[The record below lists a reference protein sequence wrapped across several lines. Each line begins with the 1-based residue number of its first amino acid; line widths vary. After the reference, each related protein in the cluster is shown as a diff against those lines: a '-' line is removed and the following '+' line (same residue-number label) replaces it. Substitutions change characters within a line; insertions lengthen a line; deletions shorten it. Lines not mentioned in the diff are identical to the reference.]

1 LITTY
6 GVVYVFC
13 HKGCTYCLVVKTV
26 LLHQNQLIVFQQR
39 LNQQKY
45 REILGQ
51 RSAQFRAIQRRLL
64 TKYKDKT
71 PSPLA
76 NLDTLLD
83 GTYRQVDI
91 MFNVYSRWYFVLVVF
106 PLTAVRIRHCKFVL
120 NMFYSFKTVFIAIEN
135 KGW

>member
-1 LITTY
+1 LS
-6 GVVYVFC
+6 
-13 HKGCTYCLVVKTV
+13 KS
-26 LLHQNQLIVFQQR
+26 IVFQQR

-83 GTYRQVDI
+83 GTYRQLLALGEAEEDCQRCIQRTVI
-91 MFNVYSRWYFVLVVF
+91 ALSCGTRLVNLLIKYDEICRLF
-106 PLTAVRIRHCKFVL
+106 C
-120 NMFYSFKTVFIAIEN
+120 
-135 KGW
+135 